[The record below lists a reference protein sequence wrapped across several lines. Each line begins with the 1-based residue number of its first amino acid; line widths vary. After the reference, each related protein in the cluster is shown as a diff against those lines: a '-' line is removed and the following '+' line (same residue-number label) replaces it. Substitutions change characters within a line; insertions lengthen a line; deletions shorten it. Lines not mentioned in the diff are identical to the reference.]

1 MATPATNQPNQPQS
15 QQGQVPS
22 IYDLYPGFKPAFQK
36 INDNANLYAKASTLL
51 GSKNVPDDMRPYL
64 EHFVNTYDSQLQ
76 DAYNFSTKNWLID
89 HPDVKAALTPYI
101 NTKLWQ
107 GTASAL
113 QQYWAWMDTASQSAL
128 DQINKMW
135 QKYSWEEAGMMAD
148 IAKSKEVQTKWA
160 AAEAQQQSN
169 LAEGLTSRRWFG
181 SAAMWQ
187 NAMAD
192 IKNTQIENQ
201 AKIESAS
208 LDKAMAAQSMYNQL
222 LQGLFND
229 YQSTQDKTTLT
240 KLQTTLNTLNQI
252 NQFIA
257 NASMP
262 KNQQAVPEGY
272 SPVPSNA

>member
-1 MATPATNQPNQPQS
+1 
-15 QQGQVPS
+15 
-22 IYDLYPGFKPAFQK
+22 
-36 INDNANLYAKASTLL
+36 
-51 GSKNVPDDMRPYL
+51 
-64 EHFVNTYDSQLQ
+64 
-76 DAYNFSTKNWLID
+76 
-89 HPDVKAALTPYI
+89 
-101 NTKLWQ
+101 
-107 GTASAL
+107 
-113 QQYWAWMDTASQSAL
+113 
-128 DQINKMW
+128 
-135 QKYSWEEAGMMAD
+135 
-148 IAKSKEVQTKWA
+148 
-160 AAEAQQQSN
+160 
-169 LAEGLTSRRWFG
+169 
-181 SAAMWQ
+181 
-187 NAMAD
+187 MAD